1 MLRVHSN
8 EIGIV
13 NNSFRCIHHLIDTP
27 SASNKSVLRNSDIA
41 EVAVK
46 VLTKYSQVKGKKY
59 NSDICASGTIAI
71 SSISKIAN
79 SKLGALGC
87 CELLVELLKTC
98 TNEEVASG
106 CIQAIANMTASEQNN
121 QKKLAAVDT
130 CESIVKAI
138 GIYPNSSTVA
148 EHSCTAM
155 LSLIS
160 TSPNKMKL
168 KRAGAESIAKNGMDN
183 PEFTEN
189 LRKNYENL
197 LNKL

>member
-1 MLRVHSN
+1 M
-8 EIGIV
+8 
-13 NNSFRCIHHLIDTP
+13 
-27 SASNKSVLRNSDIA
+27 
-41 EVAVK
+41 
-46 VLTKYSQVKGKKY
+46 
-59 NSDICASGTIAI
+59 
-71 SSISKIAN
+71 
-79 SKLGALGC
+79 
-87 CELLVELLKTC
+87 VELLKTC